1 VLERWEVI
9 KVFRPDL
16 HQPHDKFCICISWE
30 KRWFLYINSA
40 PPVARKA
47 RELAVR
53 VESYEIHFLIKASY
67 IDTVSFIDDVP
78 EDHIEVA
85 LKQKERCLGA
95 LPPFVV
101 QRIKR
106 EVLSNKSLNDEKK
119 RAVFN

>member
-1 VLERWEVI
+1 M
-9 KVFRPDL
+9 
-16 HQPHDKFCICISWE
+16 
-30 KRWFLYINSA
+30 
-40 PPVARKA
+40 
-47 RELAVR
+47 
-53 VESYEIHFLIKASY
+53 
-67 IDTVSFIDDVP
+67 P
-78 EDHIEVA
+78 EDQIEVA